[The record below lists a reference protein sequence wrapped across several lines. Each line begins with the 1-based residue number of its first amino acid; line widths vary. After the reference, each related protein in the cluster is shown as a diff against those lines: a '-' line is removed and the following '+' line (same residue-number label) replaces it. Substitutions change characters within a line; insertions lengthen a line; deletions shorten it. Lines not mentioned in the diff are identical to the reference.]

1 MTVSFSF
8 LLFHSITSPHPTTLD
23 VPSLD
28 DVRLDIPHC
37 VYAYPQLTHPLHQR
51 EHAID
56 DVLEGY
62 QEEGVEVSQVVEGAV
77 LVCEVRIDGRQGGL
91 AVAGE
96 GHDGSQVGEEGAGGV
111 GGGGG
116 GGVIQADEGSSGHLW
131 GQTKTVAHSGRQWQT
146 VAGSG
151 RQWKTVA
158 GSGRQWQ
165 AVSDSGRQWQTVA
178 HSGTQWQT
186 VADSGRQWQ
195 TRSIIEH
202 NTQSDD

>member
-116 GGVIQADEGSSGHLW
+116 WVSEERRLEMEMQDQWLRDMEAERRANLRWRVQGEW
-131 GQTKTVAHSGRQWQT
+131 G
-146 VAGSG
+146 
-151 RQWKTVA
+151 
-158 GSGRQWQ
+158 
-165 AVSDSGRQWQTVA
+165 
-178 HSGTQWQT
+178 
-186 VADSGRQWQ
+186 
-195 TRSIIEH
+195 
-202 NTQSDD
+202 